1 MSTAPLE
8 HWVLTRDSEARYPLS
23 IGEATMFMY
32 MRYARIIGCLIV
44 MVIMLG
50 CAGDTTTRSTGQ
62 YIDDSALTTKVKSAL
77 VADPEVKGTQ
87 MQVEVHGG
95 VVQLSGFVDRAADA
109 QRAVAVARGVEGVKE
124 VRNNLIVK

>member
-1 MSTAPLE
+1 M
-8 HWVLTRDSEARYPLS
+8 H
-23 IGEATMFMY
+23 
-32 MRYARIIGCLIV
+32 YARIIGCSIV
-44 MVIMLG
+44 MVVMLG
-50 CAGDTTTRSTGQ
+50 CAGERTTRSTGE

-87 MQVEVHGG
+87 MQVEVHRG

-109 QRAVAVARGVEGVKE
+109 QRAVAVARNVEGVKE